1 MKKVCRKSYW
11 TLVNRIKV
19 KQDYTNKWS
28 DCLNEVIT
36 PVIMSDFYCLNFE
49 ACIDSKLRT
58 FQLKILQR
66 ILTTKQFLDI
76 CNISIE
82 NCYFCK
88 REIETIEHLFWKC
101 SIIQEFWGKTSNLF
115 NRFINFHGILSLKTV
130 MLGKRFQNNEMLLN
144 HLLIICKRYIYV
156 VKCTGQSLSS
166 SGFMNFVHHVY
177 KIEKIITVQY
187 KKNEKI
193 FTEKWSPLTQL
204 FEG

>member
-1 MKKVCRKSYW
+1 
-11 TLVNRIKV
+11 
-19 KQDYTNKWS
+19 
-28 DCLNEVIT
+28 
-36 PVIMSDFYCLNFE
+36 MSDFYCLNFE
-49 ACIDSKLRT
+49 ACTDSKRRT
-58 FQLKILQR
+58 FQFKILQR
-66 ILTTKQFLDI
+66 ILTTNKFLNI
-76 CNISIE
+76 CNISNE

-88 REIETIEHLFWKC
+88 REIETIKHLFCKREIESIEHLFWKC
-101 SIIQEFWGKTSNLF
+101 SIIQEFWGKIYNLF

-130 MLGKRFQNNEMLLN
+130 MLGKTFQNNEMLLN

-156 VKCTGQSLSS
+156 VKCTGHSLSI

-193 FTEKWSPLTQL
+193 FTEKSSPLTQL